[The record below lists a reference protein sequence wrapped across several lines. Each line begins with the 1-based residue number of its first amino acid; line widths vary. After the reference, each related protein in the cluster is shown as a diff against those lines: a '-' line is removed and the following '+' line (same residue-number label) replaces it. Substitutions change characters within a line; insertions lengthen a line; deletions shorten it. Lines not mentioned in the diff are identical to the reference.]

1 MFDGIIVIAI
11 ALKAGNYVASLL
23 CLGGPLFIMSFPAA
37 GSGIRQ
43 VVKRV
48 TIACAILVPFL
59 LMLRIATRSARI
71 SGSGLDGMLDQVML
85 QIVWE
90 SPLGTF
96 AVLQILG
103 AFLVFIAIRLK
114 GFLYIGGL
122 IGSLCLASS
131 FAAIGHS
138 LGEPRLILAPLIV
151 IHILFVGFWFASLA
165 PLYRVSMTSGGVVIL
180 HRFGVVASLAVP
192 ALAVVGL
199 IFASNMLGSWHSLV
213 TTDYGVTL
221 LAKLILVTALLG
233 LAAINKLKL
242 VPEMALSTAS
252 AGQGLRRSILLE
264 AGIMCAILCVT
275 AALTSVTTPPAN
287 L

>member
-1 MFDGIIVIAI
+1 MFDGIIVTAI
-11 ALKAGNYVASLL
+11 VLKAGNYAASLL
-23 CLGGPLFIMSFPAA
+23 CLGGPLFMMSFPAA
-37 GSGIRQ
+37 SSGIMQ

-48 TIACAILVPFL
+48 TIACAALLPFL

-71 SGSGLDGMLDQVML
+71 SGSGLDGMLDPIML

-103 AFLVFIAIRLK
+103 AFCAFIAIRLK

-122 IGSLCLASS
+122 MGALGLASS
-131 FAAIGHS
+131 FASIGHS

-180 HRFGVVASLAVP
+180 HRFGVFASLAVP

-199 IFASNMLGSWHSLV
+199 IFASNMLGSWNSLV
-213 TTDYGVTL
+213 TTDYGVSL
-221 LAKLILVTALLG
+221 LVKLILVTALLG

-242 VPEMALSTAS
+242 VPGMALSMAS
-252 AGQGLRRSILLE
+252 TGQGLRRSILLE
-264 AGIMCAILCVT
+264 AGVMCAILCVT
-275 AALTSVTTPPAN
+275 ATLTSVTTPPAN

>member
-1 MFDGIIVIAI
+1 MFDGIIAIAI

-23 CLGGPLFIMSFPAA
+23 CLGGPLFMMSFSAA
-37 GSGIRQ
+37 ESGITQ

-48 TIACAILVPFL
+48 TIACATVVPFV
-59 LMLRIATRSARI
+59 LMLRVATRSARI
-71 SGSGLDGMLDQVML
+71 SGSGFDGMLDPIML

-103 AFLVFIAIRLK
+103 AFLVFIAVRLK

-122 IGSLCLASS
+122 IGALSLSSS
-131 FAAIGHS
+131 FASIGHS
-138 LGEPRLILAPLIV
+138 LGEPRLILAPLLV
-151 IHILFVGFWFASLA
+151 IHILFAGFWIASLA
-165 PLYRVSMTSGGVVIL
+165 PLYRASMTAGGVVIL
-180 HRFGVVASLAVP
+180 HRFGVLATLAVP
-192 ALAVVGL
+192 VLAVVGL

-213 TTDYGVTL
+213 TTDYGLTL

-242 VPEMALSTAS
+242 VPEMARSTAS
-252 AGQGLRRSILLE
+252 AGHGLRRSILLE